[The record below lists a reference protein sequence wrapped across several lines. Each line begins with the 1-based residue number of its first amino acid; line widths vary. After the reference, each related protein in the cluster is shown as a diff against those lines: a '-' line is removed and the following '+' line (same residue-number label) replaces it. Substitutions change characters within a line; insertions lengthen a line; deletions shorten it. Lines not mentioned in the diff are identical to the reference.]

1 MRALGFVA
9 LATLL
14 AGAAAQ
20 DSPDPIVLAQL
31 GSFTEAPVFDDAGNL
46 FVSHGGAVSKIA
58 PDGTVSQWVQAEH
71 ANGHKILPSGEHLL
85 CAGPVVLRL
94 NANGQVLGEAASDCG
109 GHPIRLTNDL
119 TLDRRGGFY
128 FTDPGDFSAG
138 ALEDEL
144 GKVCYVD
151 ADGVS
156 HLVADGLGFPNGVVL
171 RADGTTL
178 LIGEMMRNR
187 ILALPLTSPGKAGAP
202 SVFADLPPGEGT
214 LITPD
219 GMALDEDGN
228 LYAAHFG
235 TGYIRVFDPEGTLVR
250 SLPAGM
256 GSPSNLVF
264 GGEDRDQLFITGS
277 EALGDNLPGVVHRLS
292 LPGVR
297 GLPTR

>member
-1 MRALGFVA
+1 MKPVVLVGLSLMVV
-9 LATLL
+9 
-14 AGAAAQ
+14 GAAQ
-20 DSPDPIVLAQL
+20 DSVEPTVVAQV
-31 GSFTEAPVFDDAGNL
+31 GAFTEGAVVDGAGNL
-46 FVSHGGAVSKIA
+46 FVSHGGTISRIA
-58 PDGTVSQWVQAEH
+58 PDGTVSQWAEALH
-71 ANGHKILPSGEHLL
+71 ANGHKILTNGEHLI

-94 NANGQVLGEAASDCG
+94 DADGQVLGEAASDCG
-109 GHPIRLTNDL
+109 GQPIRLTNDL
-119 TLDRRGGFY
+119 TLDAHGGFY

-151 ADGVS
+151 ADGGS
-156 HLVADGLGFPNGVVL
+156 HLVADRLGFPNGVVL

-178 LIGEMMRNR
+178 LVGEMMRNR
-187 ILALPLTSPGKAGAP
+187 ILALPITSPGEAGVP
-202 SVFADLPPGEGT
+202 SVFADLPPGEEGT

-235 TGYIRVFDPEGTLVR
+235 TGYIRVFNPEGTLIR
-250 SLPAGM
+250 SLPTGM
-256 GSPSNLVF
+256 RSPSNLAF

-277 EALGDNLPGVVHRLS
+277 EALGDSHPGVVYRLS